1 MLGLTMRDRLTTLAA
16 AATAV
21 AAIAAPPAAAEP
33 IPERPPVIPPP
44 EFIGERAQANPIS
57 LGAAPTPP
65 RHPFMAP
72 NDSSNI
78 HDDAYQT
85 DSADRPGPL
94 GREMERV
101 STFQEAECASLTFD
115 RKGRVETVCV
125 GVDRPTLVLMHPRT
139 LDTLAE
145 YELPEREPG
154 GGSPTSDFSGG
165 GYFYLDHRD
174 RAVVVTNDRH
184 LYVIAQRDGPEF
196 ERVRNYD
203 LNPVLDSDDKLVAA
217 MPDWSGLIHV
227 VSKEGVVVTVDP
239 SQRDGRIRS
248 LDLQEPIGN
257 SFAVDEDGGVYVV
270 TDEALY
276 RLDADRRGR
285 PRVTWREEYEN
296 IGVTKPGQTQAG
308 SGTTPTLMG
317 SDHVA
322 ITDNDDP
329 MNVVV
334 YKRKANV
341 NGERQVCEQPVFEQG
356 ASATDNSLIATKR
369 SLVVENNFGYAGPQ
383 STVGPGSTA
392 PGLERVDLDR
402 DGSGCSLTWHSDERA
417 PSVVPK
423 LSLRNGLVYTYTKDP
438 DPTFEDPWYLT
449 AIDFRSGETIYK
461 RLAGRGLGFNN
472 NYAPIS
478 IGPDGTAYVGVLG
491 GLVAL
496 RDDRRP
502 KYEKRPR

>member
-1 MLGLTMRDRLTTLAA
+1 MTWAVPLLAA
-16 AATAV
+16 AAL
-21 AAIAAPPAAAEP
+21 AALPAPAGAAP
-33 IPERPPVIPPP
+33 IPEREQPVNPNPPP
-44 EFIGERAQANPIS
+44 EFTGERARANPIS
-57 LGAAPTPP
+57 FGAAPTPP

-85 DSADRPGPL
+85 DTADRPGPL
-94 GREMERV
+94 GRDMERV
-101 STFQEAECASLTFD
+101 STFEQAECASLTFD

-125 GVDRPTLVLMHPRT
+125 GVDRPTLVLMNPRT
-139 LDTLAE
+139 LETLAE

-196 ERVRNYD
+196 KRVRDYD
-203 LNPVLDSDDKLVAA
+203 LNSVVDSDDKLVAA

-239 SQRDGRIRS
+239 SRDDGRIRS

-276 RLDADRRGR
+276 RLDADRRGV
-285 PRVTWREEYEN
+285 PQVTWREVYEN
-296 IGVTKPGQTQAG
+296 TGETKPGQTQAG

-317 SDHVA
+317 SQHVA
-322 ITDNDDP
+322 ITDNADP

-334 YKRKANV
+334 YKRKPQV
-341 NGERQVCEQPVFEQG
+341 NGNRQVCEQPVFDQG
-356 ASATDNSLIATKR
+356 ASATDNSLIGTER
-369 SLVVENNFGYAGPQ
+369 SLVVENNYGYTGPAA
-383 STVGPGSTA
+383 TEGPGATA

-402 DGSGCSLTWHSDERA
+402 DGRGCS
-417 PSVVPK
+417 
-423 LSLRNGLVYTYTKDP
+423 
-438 DPTFEDPWYLT
+438 
-449 AIDFRSGETIYK
+449 
-461 RLAGRGLGFNN
+461 RGL
-472 NYAPIS
+472 AQRR
-478 IGPDGTAYVGVLG
+478 ARALG
-491 GLVAL
+491 GAQAL
-496 RDDRRP
+496 AAQRAGLHLHQGPRP
-502 KYEKRPR
+502 LL